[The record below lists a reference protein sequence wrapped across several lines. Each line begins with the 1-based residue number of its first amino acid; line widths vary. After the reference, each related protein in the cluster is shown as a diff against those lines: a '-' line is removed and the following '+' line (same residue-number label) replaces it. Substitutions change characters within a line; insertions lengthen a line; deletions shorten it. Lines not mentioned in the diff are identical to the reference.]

1 MSNLADQL
9 AHRVIPVE
17 QHVYIHKATRGQ
29 RPLLTTVIFSTLHT
43 YFQLASN
50 RGIPSGYI
58 SSLEERLIE
67 TEIALFEALSFINIH
82 FHQDS
87 NTRSESSQYR
97 DAFTENSMTLSK
109 QAKVEEWKCIPL
121 TFEDQRKTW
130 FQEKLHVINGRE
142 YRNDSIGESPVSHQ
156 TENQWLGPPLPLV
169 ANNNDTQ
176 LVPRERPLIH
186 NQNARDNQDIALS
199 RYQPAMHGH
208 GDESLQVRLNYS
220 SATIEMSERLPGT
233 NAWTNR
239 SAQQRMT
246 EGAQV
251 STGEVDSRA
260 HGSYDAVANSQ
271 CLDDRQRPP
280 DLHTAIERV
289 PMGVEVPSSP
299 QGQRSPI
306 SSGFARH
313 SLEARR
319 VSLKQ
324 WQRYF

>member
-1 MSNLADQL
+1 MSNLADQP
-9 AHRVIPVE
+9 AHRVNPLE

-29 RPLLTTVIFSTLHT
+29 PPLLITAILSTLDT
-43 YFQLASN
+43 YFQLAFN

-87 NTRSESSQYR
+87 NIQSESSQHR
-97 DAFTENSMTLSK
+97 DAFTEHSMALSK
-109 QAKVEEWKCIPL
+109 QAKVEEWKRIPL

-142 YRNDSIGESPVSHQ
+142 YRNDSIRESPVSHQ
-156 TENQWLGPPLPLV
+156 TENQWLEPPLPLL
-169 ANNNDTQ
+169 ANHNDTQ
-176 LVPRERPLIH
+176 LVPREQLLIH
-186 NQNARDNQDIALS
+186 NQNARDYQDIALS
-199 RYQPAMHGH
+199 RYQPTMH
-208 GDESLQVRLNYS
+208 GDESLQARPNYS
-220 SATIEMSERLPGT
+220 SATTETPERLPGMNT
-233 NAWTNR
+233 WANKP
-239 SAQQRMT
+239 AQQRMT

-251 STGEVDSRA
+251 LTREVDSRA
-260 HGSYDAVANSQ
+260 HDSYDAVANLQ
-271 CLDDRQRPP
+271 CLDDQQLSPE
-280 DLHTAIERV
+280 LHTAVERAS
-289 PMGVEVPSSP
+289 MGVEVSSSP
-299 QGQRSPI
+299 QGQRSSI

-319 VSLKQ
+319 VSSKQ